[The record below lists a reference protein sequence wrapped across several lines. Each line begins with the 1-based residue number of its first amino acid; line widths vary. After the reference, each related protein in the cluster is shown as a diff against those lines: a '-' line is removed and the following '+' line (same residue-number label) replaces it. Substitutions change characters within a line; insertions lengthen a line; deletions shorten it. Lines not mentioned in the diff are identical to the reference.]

1 MMNFRRPS
9 SRQSV
14 ASSQHSTADQ
24 QTRSTAGTYST
35 AEQSTR
41 NNNSF
46 SRQQQQQQRP
56 EPSNRNNYQRTER
69 SERSERSINNKRFES
84 PSPRSIA
91 SSRASDSYSNLNRV
105 QALPVS
111 AHGTIPIR
119 ETDRMRYDRRAA
131 STGRS
136 SQSQGSGMRIMGTMA
151 SSVTSSIR
159 SISRE
164 RQKRSMSTERQK
176 RSMSTERHRQPQ
188 PQPQPPEA
196 VSSND
201 STEKSGEKRKSK
213 MEKIRQLQSK
223 NELYKTEFKRVQ
235 KDRKLLKK
243 EVEAK
248 NVEIESITKDIDAH
262 ISETSILKLKLSQA
276 LQEIHHNQ
284 EDQRRD
290 LAMVKTV
297 SRDLSEAKQRL
308 DQALS
313 RVGTLKDDLDDMREQ
328 VRQKDEEIEHF
339 KGEVKNQIKLVQVL
353 EVENTKLRKSAEED
367 KNDDGKLEELKTEKK
382 KLQTELGNTL
392 DRAAAMVKEREDA
405 ISDLLKE
412 NEEMKRL
419 ISAHD
424 DKATATDQEVL
435 LQLKAE
441 AETAHM
447 ELEEAQDRIAML
459 EEEIEGWIAR
469 TGEMEPEIVRLQ
481 DEVEAWQRKA
491 NAAQEVVAVVEEN
504 AKEKATEAAEA
515 QKALTE
521 MEARHRAAIA
531 DFETKHKSI
540 VADAKSKHLSALAD
554 AESRYRATLTEAEA
568 RQVIVES
575 AVDDESQGSS
585 RASVSDNSDAHSRQA
600 MHLQQAV
607 AARQSKSAAADS
619 AGWRSAISGFMK
631 TSEEEELDENQK
643 RIKELEAMNDDKEE
657 EIRKLKSETVRL
669 SSGYKEIMYV
679 NKKKIEQLGS
689 ENEAYALKTAALER
703 QLAEA
708 RGEIPSV
715 GSNES

>member
-1 MMNFRRPS
+1 
-9 SRQSV
+9 
-14 ASSQHSTADQ
+14 
-24 QTRSTAGTYST
+24 
-35 AEQSTR
+35 
-41 NNNSF
+41 
-46 SRQQQQQQRP
+46 
-56 EPSNRNNYQRTER
+56 
-69 SERSERSINNKRFES
+69 
-84 PSPRSIA
+84 
-91 SSRASDSYSNLNRV
+91 
-105 QALPVS
+105 
-111 AHGTIPIR
+111 
-119 ETDRMRYDRRAA
+119 MRYDRRAA
-131 STGRS
+131 SVGRS
-136 SQSQGSGMRIMGTMA
+136 SQSQGSGMRIMGTT
-151 SSVTSSIR
+151 TSLTGSMR
-159 SISRE
+159 SR
-164 RQKRSMSTERQK
+164 STERQ
-176 RSMSTERHRQPQ
+176 TQPQ
-188 PQPQPPEA
+188 RPEA

-201 STEKSGEKRKSK
+201 SSEKSGEKRKSK
-213 MEKIRQLQSK
+213 MEKIRQLQTK

-248 NVEIESITKDIDAH
+248 NIEIESMTKDIDAH

-297 SRDLSEAKQRL
+297 SRDLSDAKQRL

-328 VRQKDEEIEHF
+328 VRQKDEQIEDF
-339 KGEVKNQIKLVQVL
+339 KGEIRNQIKLVQVL
-353 EVENTKLRKSAEED
+353 EVENTRLRKSAEED
-367 KNDDGKLEELKTEKK
+367 KNDDGKVEELQSEKK

-424 DKATATDQEVL
+424 EKTTAADQQVL

-441 AETAHM
+441 AETASM

-459 EEEIEGWIAR
+459 EEEIEGWIVR

-491 NAAQEVVAVVEEN
+491 SAAQEVIAVVEEN
-504 AKEKATEAAEA
+504 AKEKASEAAEA
-515 QKALTE
+515 KKALAE
-521 MEARHRAAIA
+521 MEARHRTAIA

-554 AESRYRATLTEAEA
+554 AESRYRATLTEVGA
-568 RQVIVES
+568 RQVTES
-575 AVDDESQGSS
+575 AADEDSQGSS
-585 RASVSDNSDAHSRQA
+585 RASVSDTSDAHSRQA

-607 AARQSKSAAADS
+607 AARQSKTAAADS
-619 AGWRSAISGFMK
+619 SGWRSAISGFMK
-631 TSEEEELDENQK
+631 EEELDENQK
-643 RIKELEAMNDDKEE
+643 RIKELEAMNTDKEE

-669 SSGYKEIMYV
+669 SSGYKEILYV

-689 ENEAYALKTAALER
+689 ENEAYALKTAALEF

>member
-1 MMNFRRPS
+1 
-9 SRQSV
+9 
-14 ASSQHSTADQ
+14 
-24 QTRSTAGTYST
+24 
-35 AEQSTR
+35 
-41 NNNSF
+41 
-46 SRQQQQQQRP
+46 
-56 EPSNRNNYQRTER
+56 
-69 SERSERSINNKRFES
+69 
-84 PSPRSIA
+84 
-91 SSRASDSYSNLNRV
+91 
-105 QALPVS
+105 
-111 AHGTIPIR
+111 
-119 ETDRMRYDRRAA
+119 MRYDRRAV
-131 STGRS
+131 SVGRS
-136 SQSQGSGMRIMGTMA
+136 SQGSGLRIMGTTM
-151 SSVTSSIR
+151 TDKSSIR
-159 SISRE
+159 SRSTERQQQRSMSRE
-164 RQKRSMSTERQK
+164 RQRQQQ
-176 RSMSTERHRQPQ
+176 QPQ
-188 PQPQPPEA
+188 RPEA

-201 STEKSGEKRKSK
+201 STEEKEGEKRKSK

-248 NVEIESITKDIDAH
+248 NMEIDSLTKDIDSH

-297 SRDLSEAKQRL
+297 SRDLSEAKHQL

-313 RVGTLKDDLDDMREQ
+313 RVGTLKDDLDDMKEQ

-339 KGEVKNQIKLVQVL
+339 KGEVQNQIKLVQAW
-353 EVENTKLRKSAEED
+353 EAENIRIRKSAEEAS
-367 KNDDGKLEELKTEKK
+367 NDDGKLEELQNEKK

-424 DKATATDQEVL
+424 EKSTAADQEVL
-435 LQLKAE
+435 LHLKAE
-441 AETAHM
+441 AETANM

-459 EEEIEGWIAR
+459 EEEIEGWIVR
-469 TGEMEPEIVRLQ
+469 TGEMEPEIIRLK

-491 NAAQEVVAVVEEN
+491 NAAEEVVAVVEEN
-504 AKEKATEAAEA
+504 AKEKATEATEA
-515 QKALTE
+515 QKALAE
-521 MEARHRAAIA
+521 MEARHRTAIA
-531 DFETKHKSI
+531 DFEVKHKSI

-554 AESRYRATLTEAEA
+554 AEVKYRATLAEVEA
-568 RQVIVES
+568 RQVIES
-575 AVDDESQGSS
+575 ADDESQGSG
-585 RASVSDNSDAHSRQA
+585 RASMSDTSDAHSRQA
-600 MHLQQAV
+600 MHLQKAV
-607 AARQSKSAAADS
+607 AARMSKSAAAGS
-619 AGWRSAISGFMK
+619 TGWRSAVSGFMK
-631 TSEEEELDENQK
+631 TSEEEDLDENQK
-643 RIKELEAMNDDKEE
+643 RIKELEAMNNDKEE

-669 SSGYKEIMYV
+669 SSGYKETIYM

-689 ENEAYALKTAALER
+689 EKEAYVLKTAALER

-708 RGEIPSV
+708 RGEIPAV